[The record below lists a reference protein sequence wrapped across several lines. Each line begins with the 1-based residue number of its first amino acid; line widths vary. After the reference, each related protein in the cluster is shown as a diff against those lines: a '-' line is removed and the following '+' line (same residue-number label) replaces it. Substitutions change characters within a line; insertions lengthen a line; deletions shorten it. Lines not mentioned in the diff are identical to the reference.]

1 MSENGEGDA
10 TGEFNELSQPEEIEE
25 DHWPD
30 NETEHEPERPD
41 LRDKT
46 GAALGKFISSVPRLI
61 PKQARIFRAMAMNSI
76 KQYHKR
82 AGGDALGLD
91 ARAGQQL
98 DLTPVKYR
106 AAEECG
112 EGEKPGW
119 VSKDGDKT
127 WSAASEG
134 RVVDYLNNTPVVA
147 LDRDSHVECGWLRPR
162 IAEAIELDNYEGVY
176 TNAQLTAVAP
186 VVGNATGKGA
196 LADGGQITPEDIGLE
211 PNNPGQW
218 AGDALLDLDSGA
230 GYDGMRIS
238 FRKASEWASEQT
250 TAQEMQMQEDRGYI
264 RGLANGDDG
273 PSTFKL
279 LLLCAAIILGT
290 FLIVFVGPE
299 LLGGGGGG
307 SINPLMIGALGT
319 VL

>member
-1 MSENGEGDA
+1 MSADADADGE
-10 TGEFNELSQPEEIEE
+10 
-25 DHWPD
+25 PD
-30 NETEHEPERPD
+30 DRPD
-41 LRDKT
+41 LRAKT
-46 GAALGKFISSVPRLI
+46 EAGLAKAMTTLPRLI
-61 PKQARIFRAMAMNSI
+61 PRQSRLFRKLALNSI
-76 KQYHKR
+76 KMYHKR
-82 AGGDALGLD
+82 AGGDALALD

-106 AAEECG
+106 PAGECD

-119 VSKDGDKT
+119 VAKDGTHT

-162 IAEAIELDNYEGVY
+162 IAEAIELDNYDGIY
-176 TNAQLTAVAP
+176 TNPQVQLVADAQANGQAV
-186 VVGNATGKGA
+186 
-196 LADGGQITPEDIGLE
+196 ADGGNPSLE
-211 PNNPGQW
+211 LGSPGQW
-218 AGDALLDLDSGA
+218 AGDALVDLDSGE

-273 PSTFKL
+273 PSVTKL
-279 LLLCAAIILGT
+279 LLLCAGIILGA
-290 FLIVFVGPE
+290 LAIIELGPL
-299 LLGGGGGG
+299 LLGGSGGGGG
-307 SINPLMIGALGT
+307 SINPLMIGLAGL
-319 VL
+319 V

>member
-1 MSENGEGDA
+1 MSENG
-10 TGEFNELSQPEEIEE
+10 
-25 DHWPD
+25 D
-30 NETEHEPERPD
+30 NDGIGGFDMSTDRDETADDTNTPADWDSDGSEPTEERPD
-41 LRDKT
+41 WRDKT
-46 GAALGKFISSVPRLI
+46 GAAAGKVISSIPRLI
-61 PKQARIFRAMAMNSI
+61 PKQSRIFRAMAMNSI

-82 AGGDALGLD
+82 AGGDALALD

-106 AAEECG
+106 PAGECD

-119 VSKDGDKT
+119 VAKDGTHT

-162 IAEAIELDNYEGVY
+162 IAEAIELDQYDGIY
-176 TNAQLTAVAP
+176 TNPQVNLVADAQANGQAV
-186 VVGNATGKGA
+186 
-196 LADGGQITPEDIGLE
+196 ADGGSPSLE
-211 PNNPGQW
+211 LGSPGQW
-218 AGDALLDLDSGA
+218 AGDALVDLDSGE

-273 PSTFKL
+273 PGTFKL

-290 FLIVFVGPE
+290 FAIVFIGPQ
-299 LLGGGGGG
+299 LLGGGGG
-307 SINPLMIGALGT
+307 SINPLMIGALGS
-319 VL
+319 LL